1 VRNPGGCREWVALS
15 LTELLS
21 QGIYSL
27 LPQVVKYMRE
37 VGRVNL
43 ECPFKN
49 GDKGQLSKI
58 ENRGNAAQESPES
71 IGSGTAR
78 ESAARAVRKSNK

>member
-1 VRNPGGCREWVALS
+1 MGCTEPYRAFKPGNIFSVAAS
-15 LTELLS
+15 CKI
-21 QGIYSL
+21 QGIY
-27 LPQVVKYMRE
+27 MRE
-37 VGRVNL
+37 EGRVNL

-49 GDKGQLSKI
+49 GDKRQLSKV